1 MVRVREI
8 MIPTIGGL
16 VAATVLFAIA
26 PSNLGAA
33 RQAKWGYQLGQ
44 DVEKRIQEQTP
55 GTDIKTYLET
65 VTPN

>member
-1 MVRVREI
+1 MVRAREI

-16 VAATVLFAIA
+16 VGATVLFAIA

-44 DVEKRIQEQTP
+44 DVEKR
-55 GTDIKTYLET
+55 
-65 VTPN
+65 